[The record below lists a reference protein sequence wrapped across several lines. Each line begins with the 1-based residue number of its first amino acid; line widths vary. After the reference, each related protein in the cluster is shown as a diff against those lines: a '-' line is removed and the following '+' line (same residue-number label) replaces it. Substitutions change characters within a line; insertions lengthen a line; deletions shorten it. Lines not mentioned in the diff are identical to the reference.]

1 MMLEQTKPTLRY
13 GFLLVNNYSMVVL
26 NSAIEPLRIANRLSN
41 NSLYEWPIFT
51 LDGDPVVASNGL
63 MISSE
68 GALSTAKDLD
78 VLFICA
84 GAEVSNSY
92 TKKLDS
98 SLKKLALDKVKLG
111 GLCTGTYLLARAGL
125 LDGYK
130 CAIHWDYMAC
140 VREEFYRVV
149 VNDELFVVD
158 RDRFTCAGDNAPLDM
173 MLALIS
179 ENNGVQLSTQIA
191 EQFMCDRVYSRNDSY
206 DNPIQQRLEIYQ
218 PRLIEA
224 ISLMQTYIE
233 EPVSIDELSKSI
245 GISVRQL
252 ERLFKKYLSCVPTRY
267 YMGLRLNQARRLL
280 LQTSKSIID
289 ISLACGFVS
298 SSHFSKCY
306 KGYFGSSPRDERI
319 QKLSSVDVC

>member
-41 NSLYEWPIFT
+41 SSLYKWPIFT
-51 LDGDPVVASNGL
+51 LDGHPVVASNGL

-68 GALSTAKDLD
+68 GALNTAKDLD

-84 GAEVSNSY
+84 GGEVSNTY

-111 GLCTGTYLLARAGL
+111 GLCTGAYLLARAGL

-179 ENNGVQLSTQIA
+179 EDNGVQLSTQIA
-191 EQFMCDRVYSRNDSY
+191 EQFMCDRVYHRNDSY
-206 DNPIQQRLEIYQ
+206 HNPIQQRLEIYQ